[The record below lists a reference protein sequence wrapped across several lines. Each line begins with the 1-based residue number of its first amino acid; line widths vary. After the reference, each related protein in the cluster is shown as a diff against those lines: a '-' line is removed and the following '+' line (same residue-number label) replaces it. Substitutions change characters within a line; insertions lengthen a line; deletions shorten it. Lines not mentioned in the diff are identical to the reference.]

1 VNIVYFSNV
10 SNNTHRLV
18 RKVGLGGVRIPYRRT
33 EEMPVIDGE
42 YVLITPTYELK
53 DGVPHQV
60 RAFLSINHAPVG
72 VIATGNRN
80 FAGNFGIAGRVL
92 SNDLQVPELVP
103 PVEISGTSE
112 DIQNIQWKVS
122 EISVSVLS

>member
-1 VNIVYFSNV
+1 MNIVYFSNV

-60 RAFLSINHAPVG
+60 RVFLSINHAPVG
-72 VIATGNRN
+72 IIATGNRN